1 MVRAATESEGTDRM
15 TKMPKLMAAAGAAL
29 LALLIAGAALAQSP
43 PNAPHTFWGR
53 TGDVT
58 IDGANAP
65 ARTQIVAWAGGE
77 QVGSGNIE
85 ANGDWAVDVEGGT
98 TGVTFTVR
106 GIPVPDVTYDAVSGA
121 NDRLTLAVVSTPD
134 PHTFSGTATLDG
146 APASVMEAAD
156 PDALEADEPMAMG
169 VTITA
174 TADGEETVTATSSTA
189 DGSWSLEV
197 TGGTD
202 GWTISTMINGEVVT
216 DAGAPRSAPAGGS
229 TPGIELAMTSPEPA
243 APFRFY
249 GTVTLDGAPAMMS
262 AMDSDSMMG
271 GDGDSMMGDDGDSMM
286 GEDSDSMMGEDG
298 DSMMGDGDSMMG
310 GDGDS
315 MMGGNGAAM
324 GATITATADGQETVT
339 TTSDPADGSWS
350 LEVPGDTD
358 GWTITATITTA
369 DGVTLTDSDSGLTA
383 RPAGGSQMIPLALLS
398 PAPVEE
404 PVGTDEEPPTEGDGE
419 GTMMEGD
426 DEDPPTVGDATGLP
440 DTGSGGLADG
450 SRGVST
456 AVYGGIA
463 GALALIAL
471 VGGAAIRRRSQS

>member
-15 TKMPKLMAAAGAAL
+15 MKMPKLMAAAGAAL

-85 ANGDWAVDVEGGT
+85 ADGDWAVDVEGGT

-106 GIPVPDVTYDAVSGA
+106 GIPVPDVTYDAVPGA

-174 TADGEETVTATSSTA
+174 TADGQETVTATSSTA

-197 TGGTD
+197 PGDTD

-229 TPGIELAMTSPEPA
+229 TTIELAMTSPEPA
-243 APFRFY
+243 EPVAPFRFY
-249 GTVTLDGAPAMMS
+249 GTVTLDGAPAMMA

-271 GDGDSMMGDDGDSMM
+271 GDGDSMMGEDGDSMM
-286 GEDSDSMMGEDG
+286 GEDGDSMMGEDG

-310 GDGDS
+310 DDDS

-358 GWTITATITTA
+358 GWTITVTIA
-369 DGVTLTDSDSGLTA
+369 VNGVTLMDSDSGFSA
-383 RPAGGSQMIPLALLS
+383 PAGGSRMIPFALLS
-398 PAPVEE
+398 PGPEEE
-404 PVGTDEEPPTEGDGE
+404 PVGTDEDPPTEGDDE

-426 DEDPPTVGDATGLP
+426 DEDPPTVGGATGLP
-440 DTGSGGLADG
+440 DNGSGGLADG